1 MRGEF
6 QHSIDQKGRLVF
18 PAKLR
23 EELGE
28 GFYMAKGLDGC
39 LFVFPAAR
47 WEELEAQIARMPIAA
62 SRRMQRFFV
71 ASAVQPEP
79 DSMGRVLV
87 PQALREYAGLTK
99 DIVTIGLQGR
109 AEIWD
114 RERWQS
120 YCEETTSE
128 SIASAM
134 EELGI

>member
-1 MRGEF
+1 MRGEY
-6 QHSIDQKGRLVF
+6 QHSIDQKGRLVL
-18 PAKLR
+18 PARLR

-39 LFVFPAAR
+39 LFVFPADR
-47 WEELEAQIARMPIAA
+47 WEELEAKIAQMPIAA

-71 ASAVQPEP
+71 ASAFQPEP
-79 DSMGRVLV
+79 DSMGRILV
-87 PQALREYAGLTK
+87 PAALREHAGLTK

-114 RERWQS
+114 MARWKQ
-120 YCEETTSE
+120 YNEETTSE
-128 SIASAM
+128 CIASAM

>member
-71 ASAVQPEP
+71 ASAIQPEP